1 MLDFDPLA
9 SAVYGFGPGSSRD
22 HALIMS
28 IGEAP
33 GEEEYYKGR
42 PFVGRS
48 GEEQEWYLSACDY
61 SSRSWY
67 KTNVVKTYI
76 VGNPDPTPEL
86 ISFWRQHLLD
96 EIRDKQPRLIIAV
109 GRFAARFFLDPDC
122 DLEDVHRLLFTWHEP
137 STNRLIYILPIYH
150 PAFGF
155 HSDDMKPQI
164 AADYATVAKLC
175 KILKANPDADL
186 SEFLVTADE
195 FEGKEQYHDVGGR
208 ELVSLLEPYEDSILK
223 VPLELG
229 VDTEGW
235 THLPWSGQASP
246 EPGIGYVLRCSRDD
260 FAEGIKYLQTC
271 ANRGTTF
278 VTHQAGSPSGCMI
291 DTQICR
297 AMGLELRY
305 AEIWDTMYAAYLL
318 RLESKSLKT
327 LAYRWLRMKMEEYTL
342 LIGDIGKQKQ
352 VDYLKLAA
360 TRKWDKP
367 DTVVIRQS
375 DGSYKPK
382 QYKSIGSYID
392 RIVGDVE
399 SGKTTAEGP
408 TDPTKRWR
416 KIPKFVR
423 APVERLYGHFPFGTL
438 DDVPLERA
446 IWYAARDSD
455 ATIRLKPKLTKAMN
469 DREIELN
476 ERTRRLR

>member
-9 SAVYGFGPGSSRD
+9 TAVYGFGPGSSRD
-22 HALIMS
+22 RALIMS
-28 IGEAP
+28 VGEAP

-48 GEEQEWYLSACDY
+48 GEEQEWYLEAYGS

-67 KTNVVKTYI
+67 KTNVCKTYI
-76 VGNPDPTPEL
+76 TGNPDPAPEL
-86 ISFWRQHLLD
+86 ISFWRQTLLD

-137 STNRLIYILPIYH
+137 TTGRLIYILPIYH

-164 AADYATVAKLC
+164 AEDYATVAKYC
-175 KILKANPDADL
+175 KILKFDPDADL
-186 SEFLVTADE
+186 SDFLAPVDD
-195 FEGKEQYHDVGGR
+195 FEGEEQYHNVGGR
-208 ELVSLLEPYEDSILK
+208 ELVALLKSHEDSILK
-223 VPLELG
+223 APLELG
-229 VDTEGW
+229 IDTEGW
-235 THLPWSGQASP
+235 TYLPWSIQISLEVGT
-246 EPGIGYVLRCSRDD
+246 GYVLRCSQPD
-260 FAEGIKYLQTC
+260 FTEGIKYLQTC
-271 ANRGTTF
+271 ADRGTTF
-278 VTHQAGSPSGCMI
+278 ITHQAGSPSGCMI

-297 AMGLELRY
+297 AMDLELRH

-327 LAYRWLRMKMEEYTL
+327 LAYRWLGMKMEEYTL

-352 VDYLKLAA
+352 IDYLKIAA
-360 TRKWDKP
+360 ARKWDKP

-382 QYKSIGSYID
+382 QYNSVSTYIG
-392 RIVGDVE
+392 RIVSDVE
-399 SGKTTAEGP
+399 SGKVTQEGL
-408 TDPTKRWR
+408 TDPAKRWK

-423 APVERLYGHFPFGTL
+423 APVERMFGAFPFGTL
-438 DDVPLERA
+438 DDVPPEKA
-446 IWYAARDSD
+446 IWYAARDCD
-455 ATIRLKPKLTKAMN
+455 ATIRLKPRLVKAMN
-469 DREIELN
+469 DRDVELN
-476 ERTRRLR
+476 ERARKVK